1 MFPGSSESTMLVE
14 TLATRSVHFALLF
27 GPPRSV
33 TRAEAS
39 KLYDRICDAL
49 RLDDFAFKY
58 TTQTHDQSPQSKGFS
73 IQLER
78 KEGRG
83 AFGVTIDNENVQ
95 RPIRLL
101 LLYTWP
107 PTLEHVRDQFDL
119 VAENVFDVLEGDWQK
134 VHAEVRL
141 RAQCGVR
148 DGGAL
153 GFLRQEMV
161 KLPSDWID
169 SLGKALRF
177 MSLRFDT
184 ASAPPVESSLDAPG
198 RQLSVEPLRE
208 DPNSLYFELV
218 CTWKQIPDV
227 GVSPGTV
234 DIDSL
239 RPIDAKPSEYVSSAH
254 EFLDDRLRRL
264 SSLGRADS

>member
-1 MFPGSSESTMLVE
+1 
-14 TLATRSVHFALLF
+14 
-27 GPPRSV
+27 
-33 TRAEAS
+33 
-39 KLYDRICDAL
+39 
-49 RLDDFAFKY
+49 LDDFAFKY
-58 TTQTHDQSPQSKGFS
+58 TTPTQEQSPQSKGFS

-95 RPIRLL
+95 KPIRLL
-101 LLYTWP
+101 LSYTWP
-107 PTLEHVRDQFDL
+107 PSLEHVRDQFDL
-119 VAENVFDVLEGDWQK
+119 VAENVFEVLEGEWQK

-148 DGGAL
+148 EGDAL
-153 GFLRQEMV
+153 RFLRQEMV

-169 SLGKALRF
+169 SLGEPLRF

-184 ASAPPVESSLDAPG
+184 ASARPVGSSLEAPA
-198 RQLSVEPLRE
+198 RQLSLEPLRE

-218 CTWKQIPDV
+218 CTWRQIPDA
-227 GVSPGTV
+227 GVAPGTI

-239 RPIDAKPSEYVSSAH
+239 RRIDAKPSEYVSSAH
-254 EFLDDRLRRL
+254 DFLADCLRRL
-264 SSLGRADS
+264 SSPGRASP